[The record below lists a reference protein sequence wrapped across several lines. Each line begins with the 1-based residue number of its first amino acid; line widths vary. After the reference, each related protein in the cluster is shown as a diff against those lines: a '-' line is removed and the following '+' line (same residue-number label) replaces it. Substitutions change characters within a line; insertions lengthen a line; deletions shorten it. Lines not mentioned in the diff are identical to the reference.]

1 MTLNNQTPIQALLA
15 IQAEIN
21 TFMEAPRTECEM
33 ARLVGRIAFTVDG
46 AIRSATV
53 STATNP
59 RACAQANQT
68 TLLYPMGSLGE
79 AV

>member
-1 MTLNNQTPIQALLA
+1 MTPIQALLA
-15 IQAEIN
+15 IQAEID

-46 AIRSATV
+46 AIRSSTV
-53 STATNP
+53 FVPANP
-59 RACAQANQT
+59 PACAQANQT
-68 TLLYPMGSLGE
+68 TLLHPMGSLGE